1 MLIGLALIIVAV
13 FMICALL
20 FRLSI
25 YALPLFVAF
34 LAGSATY
41 RGDNGIVAALAAAA
55 IAAVALLAAAQF
67 ALAFAKS
74 NMARAAIGIAIA
86 APAAIAGYHAVHGIA
101 TAAMPQSAWQ
111 IVVSLI
117 GAAVIATASWKQWS
131 RAHL

>member
-1 MLIGLALIIVAV
+1 MLIGFALIIVAV
-13 FMICALL
+13 FLICALL

-25 YALPLFVAF
+25 HALPLFVAF

-55 IAAVALLAAAQF
+55 IAAIVLLAAAQL

-74 NMARAAIGIAIA
+74 DMTRVAIGIAFA
-86 APAAIAGYHAVHGIA
+86 APAAVAGYHAVHGIA
-101 TAAMPQSAWQ
+101 AAAMPPSAWQ

-117 GAAVIATASWKQWS
+117 GAAVIATASWTQWS
-131 RAHL
+131 RTRL